1 MKELI
6 EFVIDDR
13 SFIYISIKN
22 MTGLSFNK
30 ENYILKLYKKI

>member
-13 SFIYISIKN
+13 SFIYILIKN
-22 MTGLSFNK
+22 VTGLSFNK
-30 ENYILKLYKKI
+30 ENYILKLYQKI